1 MTPPAFAK
9 LGLGKS
15 VLQALTELGYSEPT
29 PIQAATIPLLL
40 AGRDVLGQA
49 QTEFGKTAAFAAAIA
64 AAAGFVSASSA
75 GAGARADS

>member
-49 QTEFGKTAAFAAAIA
+49 QTGSGKTAACALPLLQLLDLSQRRPQ
-64 AAAGFVSASSA
+64 VLVLV
-75 GAGARADS
+75 